1 MTISIWRYSHF
12 ILAVVSSLFLLLAS
26 VTGVILA
33 IEPIQHQSK
42 GHAISNLDEVSAA
55 TAIESLQT
63 SYDEVFA
70 LEVEPS
76 GFVKASVLTA
86 DLETADLYVDP
97 RTGNSLGVVPERPNV
112 YRFTTNLHRSLF
124 LKTTGRVFV
133 GVVSLLLCL
142 IAITGLLLLIKR
154 QGGIR
159 GLFSK
164 VHKDY
169 FEMRYHVVLSRWF
182 FIPIII
188 VAITGVYLS
197 VEKFGWLPKE
207 TLDHSSKVMVSDIPL
222 LQTITLDEVRS
233 IEFPFSEDPKEYFQ
247 LSLQDR
253 EIRVNQQTG
262 NLISEA
268 SYPFVTIASR
278 LSFQWH
284 TGEGSVWWSIVLL
297 LAGASIVFFMYSG
310 FVMSWKR
317 LKSKKSSVTMR
328 PASEAEILVFVGSE
342 TGTTYDIATRFFIA
356 AERSGLK
363 LFMTELNAYSE
374 VYKETNAFENIKQLV
389 ILTATYG
396 EGEAPTNAR
405 KFETQLKSTVLDK
418 KIPFSVV
425 GFGSLEYPDYCQF
438 ASTVDTLLTQHPN
451 FEPLLPLY
459 KINNADTSD
468 FDYWVQQWEQPLGLS
483 LSVKHPVPKKKKKK
497 ERSFTVVQ
505 RTPLNVDDTF
515 LLRLR
520 PKRSLRFTS
529 GDLLS
534 FVPNGSETVR
544 QYSIAKIDGDI
555 LLSIKKHEFG
565 RASSQLFELCEGDVF
580 EASVESNKHF
590 HFPKH
595 CKEAFFIANG
605 TGIAPFLGMMAT
617 QKQAT
622 IHLYWGGR
630 TKESLEL
637 YQPIINAITAKNQ
650 KVTLHSCCSREGKK
664 EYVQELLKKDTT
676 LVQQA
681 LSNDGVIMICGS
693 LAMQHDV
700 IDVLASQLKDHP
712 ELSLDVIEHQQQL
725 KMDCY

>member
-42 GHAISNLDEVSAA
+42 GHAISHLDEVSAA
-55 TAIESLQT
+55 TAIESLQAT
-63 SYDEVFA
+63 YDEVFA

-197 VEKFGWLPKE
+197 VEKFGWLPEE
-207 TLDHSSKVMVSDIPL
+207 TLDHSENTMVSDIPL

-233 IEFPFSEDPKEYFQ
+233 IEFPFSEDPEEYFQ
-247 LSLQDR
+247 LSLKDR

-268 SYPFVTIASR
+268 SYPFVTVASR

-284 TGEGSVWWSIVLL
+284 TGEGSVWWSIILL

-310 FVMSWKR
+310 FVMSW
-317 LKSKKSSVTMR
+317 
-328 PASEAEILVFVGSE
+328 
-342 TGTTYDIATRFFIA
+342 
-356 AERSGLK
+356 
-363 LFMTELNAYSE
+363 NA
-374 VYKETNAFENIKQLV
+374 
-389 ILTATYG
+389 
-396 EGEAPTNAR
+396 
-405 KFETQLKSTVLDK
+405 
-418 KIPFSVV
+418 
-425 GFGSLEYPDYCQF
+425 
-438 ASTVDTLLTQHPN
+438 
-451 FEPLLPLY
+451 
-459 KINNADTSD
+459 
-468 FDYWVQQWEQPLGLS
+468 
-483 LSVKHPVPKKKKKK
+483 
-497 ERSFTVVQ
+497 
-505 RTPLNVDDTF
+505 
-515 LLRLR
+515 
-520 PKRSLRFTS
+520 
-529 GDLLS
+529 
-534 FVPNGSETVR
+534 
-544 QYSIAKIDGDI
+544 
-555 LLSIKKHEFG
+555 
-565 RASSQLFELCEGDVF
+565 
-580 EASVESNKHF
+580 
-590 HFPKH
+590 
-595 CKEAFFIANG
+595 
-605 TGIAPFLGMMAT
+605 
-617 QKQAT
+617 
-622 IHLYWGGR
+622 
-630 TKESLEL
+630 
-637 YQPIINAITAKNQ
+637 
-650 KVTLHSCCSREGKK
+650 
-664 EYVQELLKKDTT
+664 
-676 LVQQA
+676 
-681 LSNDGVIMICGS
+681 
-693 LAMQHDV
+693 
-700 IDVLASQLKDHP
+700 
-712 ELSLDVIEHQQQL
+712 
-725 KMDCY
+725 